1 VTVLPDGM
9 AWLNGG
15 RPMEVGR
22 ASATLSSASAAAT
35 PDDVELAVAP
45 AFVLLPTLVLLL
57 PALLLQ
63 AAIAMPSAAASTAPA
78 TRR

>member
-1 VTVLPDGM
+1 
-9 AWLNGG
+9 
-15 RPMEVGR
+15 
-22 ASATLSSASAAAT
+22 LSSASAAAT
-35 PDDVELAVAP
+35 PDDVELAVAA
-45 AFVLLPTLVLLL
+45 AFVLLPTLVLLLPALLL